1 MIRAVSDADVEMVR
15 AFARDRWGADVAV
28 SQGRIHQ
35 LDQLP
40 GFVALTPDGRVA
52 GLVTYLIE
60 GDSCEVVSIDAVDQG
75 QGTGT
80 ALLARAVE
88 AARSA
93 GCRQVRLV
101 TTNDN
106 LRALR
111 FYQRGGFRLI
121 GLNPGAVEHSRRLK
135 PQIPAIGAHGIPLR
149 DELLLGLDL

>member
-111 FYQRGGFRLI
+111 FYQRRGFRLI